1 MKKKK
6 YTPKYARINTLDYV
20 LSGLKR
26 VGSLPTVGVELKL
39 KNHSA
44 MDTVIK
50 GEANTDHI
58 DVLIAAA
65 NMGEALARI
74 SPALGSDWLPEIKE
88 AQQAIKTM
96 AGRGLARKKFLFTGP
111 EIKVFKQF
119 MTIHD
124 AQLDTCTVQELETAI
139 KLVQLTIKNGKAD
152 KIVEMA

>member
-6 YTPKYARINTLDYV
+6 FVSKYARINTLDFV
-20 LSGLKR
+20 LSGFKR

-50 GEANTDHI
+50 GTATTDHI
-58 DVLIAAA
+58 DVLIASA
-65 NMGEALARI
+65 NMAEAMAKVN
-74 SPALGSDWLPEIKE
+74 PDLGSDWLPEIKE

-96 AGRGLARKKFLFTGP
+96 AGRGLAKKRFLFTGP
-111 EIKVFKQF
+111 EMTVFKRF
-119 MTIHD
+119 MAFHD
-124 AQLDTCTVQELETAI
+124 VQLDTCTVQEMESAL
-139 KLVQLTIKNGKAD
+139 KLVQHIVKNGLAE